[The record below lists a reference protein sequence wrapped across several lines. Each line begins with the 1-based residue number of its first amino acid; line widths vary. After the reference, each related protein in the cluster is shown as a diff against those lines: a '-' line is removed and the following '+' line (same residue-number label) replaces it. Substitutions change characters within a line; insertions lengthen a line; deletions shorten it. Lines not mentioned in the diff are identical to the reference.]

1 MAEFIAGTT
10 LTVAQLDFVHM
21 IVQHLTRN
29 GVMEV
34 GQLYES
40 PFNSLAP
47 AGPEQ
52 LFREDELNALDGVLR
67 RFSETTRAS

>member
-1 MAEFIAGTT
+1 
-10 LTVAQLDFVHM
+10 M

-29 GVMEV
+29 GVMDV

-40 PFNSLAP
+40 PFNSLVP

-52 LFREDELNALDGVLR
+52 LFREDELNALDSVLR